1 MAATTAL
8 AAAAAVDAND
18 PAFGA
23 VFYCDSWRCLLGYR
37 TALCCHVRE
46 SFGATAFPNSS
57 PIKNHA
63 GAKSRRITW
72 LMFQGLFW

>member
-8 AAAAAVDAND
+8 AAAAAVDAHD

-23 VFYCDSWRCLLGYR
+23 VFYCDSCRCLLGYR

-46 SFGATAFPNSS
+46 SFAATAFSNSS